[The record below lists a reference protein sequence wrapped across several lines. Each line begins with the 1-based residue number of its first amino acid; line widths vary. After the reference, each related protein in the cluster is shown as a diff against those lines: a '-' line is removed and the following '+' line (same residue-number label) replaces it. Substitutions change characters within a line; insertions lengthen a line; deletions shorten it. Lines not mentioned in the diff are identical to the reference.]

1 MANQLPANRER
12 IEASVDID
20 AAPADVWKVVSD
32 LRRMGEWSPQ
42 CRKMFVFGGDVK
54 QGTRTLNLNRQGW
67 KWWPTNAVVEA
78 FEPEKKLAL
87 RIVENRSVW
96 TYELEPTATG
106 TRLTEARS
114 IPNGVSGP
122 SKFLTKVV
130 LGGPQKF
137 EDELQAGIESTL
149 QRIKAEVERAA

>member
-96 TYELEPTATG
+96 TYELELTATG

-114 IPNGVSGP
+114 IPNGVSGT